1 MKDLSGSIG
10 RKFSNHL
17 KLRIVFSLS
26 KIFMSTDGA
35 GPASCTAMFSTVAQ
49 KSQTR
54 GEGVTRGVQ
63 LVPVCYESCAFTV
76 SSSSLVHVSFR
87 GFTSDLLLLLCVRLS
102 DIHDCRLMK
111 FNPTFKLNYRRVL
124 LTVSVFGCGFLSEI
138 DGS

>member
-1 MKDLSGSIG
+1 
-10 RKFSNHL
+10 
-17 KLRIVFSLS
+17 
-26 KIFMSTDGA
+26 
-35 GPASCTAMFSTVAQ
+35 MFSTVAQ

-54 GEGVTRGVQ
+54 REAVTRGVQ
-63 LVPVCYESCAFTV
+63 LVPVCNESCVFTV